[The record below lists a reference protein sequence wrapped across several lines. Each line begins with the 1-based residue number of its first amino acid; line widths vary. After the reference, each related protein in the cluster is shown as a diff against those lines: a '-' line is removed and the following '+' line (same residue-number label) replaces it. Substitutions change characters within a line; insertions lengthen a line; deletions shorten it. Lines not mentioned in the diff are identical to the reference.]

1 MNKLQTLIEQ
11 TSFLLDHQKQ
21 ALADCEGMFGELLA
35 TVNTQA
41 AKTSP
46 ETDEGEAINRI
57 ATVLQNQSDRLLE
70 DASHDVTF
78 LTEQLEALTKIA
90 AVSDQTKRTEMLS
103 MMIEDSEEIKDTAE
117 FKQIVLEESAA
128 SKESLVAML
137 SDIKDAINEGNIEEV
152 AEYLES
158 VFGEDADGQDDDC
171 CDDEE
176 CECDDDDGGCCDDE
190 DGEGCGTDGEGCGCK
205 EDGVQAGSCGGCN
218 GCGEG
223 GGCGS
228 EPIDMFGSLKD
239 YEESLLDKADDKT
252 QH

>member
-21 ALADCEGMFGELLA
+21 ALADCEGMFGDLLA

-41 AKTSP
+41 AKTNP
-46 ETDEGEAINRI
+46 DTDEGEAINRI
-57 ATVLQNQSDRLLE
+57 AAVLQTQSDRLLE

-78 LTEQLEALTKIA
+78 LTEQLEALNKIA
-90 AVSDQTKRTEMLS
+90 AIADQTKRTEMLS
-103 MMIEDSEEIKDTAE
+103 MLIDDAEEIKDTAE
-117 FKQIVLEESAA
+117 FKQVVVDESAA

-137 SDIKDAINEGNIEEV
+137 SDIKDAINEGSIEEV

-158 VFGEDADGQDDDC
+158 VFGEDSEDDDLC

-176 CECDDDDGGCCDDE
+176 CDCDEDEDGCCDDE
-190 DGEGCGTDGEGCGCK
+190 DEDGASCSSGGCGCK
-205 EDGVQAGSCGGCN
+205 EEGAEAGSCGGCT
-218 GCGEG
+218 GCGDG
-223 GGCGS
+223 DGCGS

-239 YEESLLDKADDKT
+239 YEQSLLDKADDKT